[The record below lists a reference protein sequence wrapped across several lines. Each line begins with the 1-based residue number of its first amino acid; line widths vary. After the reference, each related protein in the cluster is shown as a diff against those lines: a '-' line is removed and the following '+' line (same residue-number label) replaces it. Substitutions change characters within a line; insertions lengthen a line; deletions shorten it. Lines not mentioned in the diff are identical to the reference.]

1 MKNVSKETLIRT
13 GILFV
18 TLINSV
24 LSMLGKNPLPF
35 SDSEIY
41 QAISAVCTVAATV
54 WAWWK
59 NNSFTQK
66 ALEGDAVIAAM
77 KEYDEQGASEDEN
90 IDDPR
95 DDEQVEH

>member
-59 NNSFTQK
+59 NNSFTNAAIK
-66 ALEGDAVIAAM
+66 ADEDKNALKR
-77 KEYDEQGASEDEN
+77 KEKKEKVDSNEENQGNKEDELK
-90 IDDPR
+90 
-95 DDEQVEH
+95 

>member
-59 NNSFTQK
+59 NNSFTNAAIK
-66 ALEGDAVIAAM
+66 ADEYKNALKLQEK
-77 KEYDEQGASEDEN
+77 KEKVDSNGKNQGNKEDELK
-90 IDDPR
+90 
-95 DDEQVEH
+95 

>member
-59 NNSFTQK
+59 NNSFTNAAIK
-66 ALEGDAVIAAM
+66 ADEYKNTLKLQEKKEKVGSNEENQGNKEGEL
-77 KEYDEQGASEDEN
+77 K
-90 IDDPR
+90 
-95 DDEQVEH
+95 

>member
-59 NNSFTQK
+59 NNSFTNAAIK
-66 ALEGDAVIAAM
+66 ADEYKNALKLQEK
-77 KEYDEQGASEDEN
+77 KEKVDSNKKNQGNKEDELK
-90 IDDPR
+90 
-95 DDEQVEH
+95 

>member
-59 NNSFTQK
+59 NNSFTNSAIK
-66 ALEGDAVIAAM
+66 ADEYKNALKL
-77 KEYDEQGASEDEN
+77 KEKKEKVYSNEENQGNKEDELK
-90 IDDPR
+90 
-95 DDEQVEH
+95 

>member
-59 NNSFTQK
+59 NNSFTNAAIK
-66 ALEGDAVIAAM
+66 ADEYKNELKLKEKKEKIDSNKENQGNNEGEL
-77 KEYDEQGASEDEN
+77 K
-90 IDDPR
+90 
-95 DDEQVEH
+95 